1 MILLIMLAVMLITIF
16 LGVPVGF
23 SIGLSSIFVLWLNGM
38 PFSIFIQNFAMGM
51 NSFSLLAIPF
61 FILAGKL
68 MNTSGITERIF
79 TSVTD
84 FVGHFRGGLAQVNI
98 VSSLIFAGMSG
109 SATADAAG
117 LGMVEIKAMDNAGYD
132 RDFSV
137 AVTAASSTIGPII
150 PPSIIMVIYATAAQ
164 ESVGKLLIGGIVPG
178 ILMTVALMLI
188 TFFIARKRD
197 YPREQKTSFSKK
209 FDSFVKAIPAMLGP
223 VILVVGILSGV
234 FTATE
239 AGSVIVLYSFILGFF
254 IYKELTLKQLWQI
267 FLETMVTT
275 ANIMLIIGSAKAF
288 GWILSYYNVP
298 AMVAT
303 GLMTLSQNPTIIT
316 LLLVAMFLFLGC
328 IMEAA
333 AIVIM
338 TVPVVLPIITQL
350 GINPIAFGV
359 IVAVCMSIGTLTPPL
374 GIVMYVLCDIADL
387 SIGKYIKALM
397 PYLITLLVVILILVL
412 FPGLITWLPDKFM
425 G

>member
-84 FVGHFRGGLAQVNI
+84 LVGHFRGGLAQVNI

-197 YPREQKTSFSKK
+197 YPREQKTTFSKK
-209 FDSFVKAIPAMLGP
+209 VDSFVKAIPAMLGP

-303 GLMTLSQNPTIIT
+303 GLMALSQNPTIIT

-338 TVPVVLPIITQL
+338 TVPVVLPILTQL

-387 SIGKYIKALM
+387 SIGKYIKALT

-412 FPGLITWLPDKFM
+412 FPGLITWLPNKFM